1 MQDNIAVLTDLIS
14 AERRKLLNVIQRIVG
29 NPETAEDAV
38 QSLFEKIRRIENATD
53 IVNPRAFLYRLAS
66 NLAIDC
72 ARQARRREE
81 VQGDIHDLLWI
92 EDDTPSP
99 ERALCARHEL
109 EAIEKA
115 VAALPEPMRTVFI
128 LNRFHGV
135 PQKDI
140 AAHMGRSIALVSRH
154 ICRAL
159 DIIASSRSG

>member
-14 AERRKLLNVIQRIVG
+14 AERPKLLNVIQRIVG

-38 QSLFEKIRRIENATD
+38 QSLFEKIRRIENAAD

-66 NLAIDC
+66 NLAIDY

-81 VQGDIHDLLWI
+81 VQSDIHDLLWI

-99 ERALCARHEL
+99 ERALFARHEL
-109 EAIEKA
+109 KALEKA
-115 VAALPEPMRTVFI
+115 VAALPEPMRTIFT

-135 PQKDI
+135 PQKEI
-140 AAHMGRSIALVSRH
+140 AARMDRSIALVSRY

-159 DIIASSRSG
+159 DIISSSRSG